1 MLPYSVVHG
10 LEAKSASLSLE
21 RVNYCASDFILERK
35 YSLQFAFVG
44 FRPKLKTVAR
54 INQLRGYS
62 NAITLASHTSFKHVF
77 DIQLFPNLAHVRAFP
92 FE

>member
-1 MLPYSVVHG
+1 M
-10 LEAKSASLSLE
+10 ASLSLE

-35 YSLQFAFVG
+35 YSLQFAFVS

-62 NAITLASHTSFKHVF
+62 NAVTLAPDTSFKHVF
-77 DIQLFPNLAHVRAFP
+77 DVQFFSNLACVRALP